1 MLHHSHSFC
10 ERCRQVPV
18 PEGLDLDK
26 WINEPPKEEELPKA
40 KDLFSWDDLAVEHVK
55 SPLEDEPDSEA
66 MLAKRAQRKLAQQAN
81 PFFLGS
87 LFVVVCVHSCVL
99 LLVLFWWFFG
109 EFPSCLCL
117 GNSLTCSRTV
127 NAVVGA

>member
-1 MLHHSHSFC
+1 M
-10 ERCRQVPV
+10 

-40 KDLFSWDDLAVEHVK
+40 KDLFSWDDLAADHVK

-66 MLAKRAQRKLAQQAN
+66 MQAKRAQRKLAQQAN

-87 LFVVVCVHSCVL
+87 MFVVGVGSV
-99 LLVLFWWFFG
+99 FF
-109 EFPSCLCL
+109 SA
-117 GNSLTCSRTV
+117 V
-127 NAVVGA
+127 NINRSHGVIGLQ